1 MKKILTIIISLI
13 FSLPVFSLE
22 NVDLDCTFIPAG
34 NNEPFSLESL
44 YFSSD
49 GKVYDSKNAVVG
61 KIISTSANT
70 LTASVFENNILV
82 YLTEQKMSTYTY
94 KMNNSQM
101 TAYGSC
107 KIKQY

>member
-1 MKKILTIIISLI
+1 MKKILTIITFLTLS
-13 FSLPVFSLE
+13 FPAFALE
-22 NVDLDCTFIPAG
+22 NVDLNCTFTPAG
-34 NNEPFSLESL
+34 SNEPFSLESL
-44 YFSSD
+44 YFGSD

-61 KIISTSANT
+61 RIISTAAGN
-70 LTASVFENNILV
+70 LTANIFENNILV
-82 YLTEQKMSTYTY
+82 YLTNQKMSTYTY